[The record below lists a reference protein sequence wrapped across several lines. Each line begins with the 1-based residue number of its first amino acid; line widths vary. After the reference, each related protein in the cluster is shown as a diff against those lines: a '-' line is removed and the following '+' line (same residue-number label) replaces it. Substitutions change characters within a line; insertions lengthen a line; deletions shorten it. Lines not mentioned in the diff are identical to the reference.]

1 MEFKQLPLST
11 YEVRVECPG
20 WKTVVRRVIL
30 SDTDKAQA
38 LQLRMTKGD
47 GTVVLGSGP
56 SLQELEDRI
65 KSLACVGPDRRCA
78 QRGVANLLRSH
89 RHALASPRAQRAEDG
104 QCAGRPARSR
114 E

>member
-1 MEFKQLPLST
+1 VEFKQLPLRT

-30 SDTDKAQA
+30 SEMDKAQA
-38 LQLRMTKGD
+38 LLPKMTKGD

-65 KSLACVGPDRRCA
+65 KKLEA
-78 QRGVANLLRSH
+78 
-89 RHALASPRAQRAEDG
+89 ALTKPQG
-104 QCAGRPARSR
+104 K
-114 E
+114 